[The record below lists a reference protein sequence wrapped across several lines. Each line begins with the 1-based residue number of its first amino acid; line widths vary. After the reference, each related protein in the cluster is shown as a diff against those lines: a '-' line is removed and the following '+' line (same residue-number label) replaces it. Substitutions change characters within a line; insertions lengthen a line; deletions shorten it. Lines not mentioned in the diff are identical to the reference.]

1 MEMNVDIHKAEMIL
15 ETYKSKEFFIK
26 SVDELKAFLIN
37 ISVDYCNE
45 IDKVEKFKI
54 ESQIVK

>member
-1 MEMNVDIHKAEMIL
+1 MIL

-26 SVDELKAFLIN
+26 SVEELKAFLKN

-54 ESQIVK
+54 

>member
-26 SVDELKAFLIN
+26 SVDELKAFLTN
-37 ISVDYCNE
+37 ISVDY
-45 IDKVEKFKI
+45 
-54 ESQIVK
+54 